1 MGCIHNV
8 NLNDD
13 ELRLELEAGY
23 VRKTLILAVFY
34 SKIKANDGTT
44 SGGSVD
50 PGALNANEKIDF
62 LDISSGVL
70 LYSDQAWFGC
80 FLKHLNK
87 PNIAFIADGNV
98 PLDMF

>member
-1 MGCIHNV
+1 MLSKWWRASIRV
-8 NLNDD
+8 RS
-13 ELRLELEAGY
+13 RLWTQNFNFSSL
-23 VRKTLILAVFY
+23 Y

-50 PGALNANEKIDF
+50 QGALNANEKIDF

-80 FLKHLNK
+80 LKHLNK

-98 PLDMF
+98 P